1 MASDDIVEAM
11 KAAAINA
18 ARARSNGRY
27 GIKEREAYA
36 RGVRAMAGL
45 VHACANVAMDYAD
58 QYKDHPMAGIMFK
71 GYEEA
76 LRHIVKASE
85 DLIPDGYEP

>member
-11 KAAAINA
+11 KQAALSA
-18 ARARSNGRY
+18 AQAHAQAASSVEA
-27 GIKEREAYA
+27 KEAYA

-58 QYKDHPMAGIMFK
+58 KYSGHPVAGVMFA
-71 GYEEA
+71 GYETA
-76 LRHIVKASE
+76 LRHIVKAAD
-85 DLIPDGYEP
+85 DLIPKGYE